1 MADRP
6 AAQAASVVL
15 AAIRPIPSKS
25 IAESVLPGLKP
36 YQPNHRMKPPT
47 VAIVRSCG
55 SIGPPPSRLN
65 RRPMRGPSTI
75 APARATKPPMLWTT
89 VEPAKSW
96 KLVPKRGEEVAFA
109 PHRRQPAVGAPRPV
123 TEDRVDEARHADAVD
138 DIAEESGSSDH
149 RARRDGRA
157 RVGERVLEEPE
168 REERDATRAV
178 RRRGALEEEVLGAEE
193 GSPGAEHEREAPGVE
208 EQTTETRVDHALQ
221 QHVHRLAGARE
232 TGFQHGEAGLYPED
246 EEGRDERPDGVDRV
260 DDVVALDH
268 DVVRLGRT
276 PEDVR
281 QQRDEAEQHGDAER
295 LATEQQVAVA
305 TPL

>member
-1 MADRP
+1 MAERP

-89 VEPAKSW
+89 VGP
-96 KLVPKRGEEVAFA
+96 
-109 PHRRQPAVGAPRPV
+109 PRPV

-138 DIAEESGSSDH
+138 EVADESGSSDH
-149 RARRDGRA
+149 RGRRDGRA
-157 RVGERVLEEPE
+157 RVGERVLE
-168 REERDATRAV
+168 
-178 RRRGALEEEVLGAEE
+178 
-193 GSPGAEHEREAPGVE
+193 
-208 EQTTETRVDHALQ
+208 
-221 QHVHRLAGARE
+221 
-232 TGFQHGEAGLYPED
+232 
-246 EEGRDERPDGVDRV
+246 
-260 DDVVALDH
+260 
-268 DVVRLGRT
+268 
-276 PEDVR
+276 
-281 QQRDEAEQHGDAER
+281 
-295 LATEQQVAVA
+295 
-305 TPL
+305 